1 MILQIDLPDYDKI
14 RKDAM
19 LDPDEQVRE
28 MKKKGEQPYRQ
39 SIDRP
44 MVVAS
49 TSKWSLLGWELLQGS
64 LSMRYLPY
72 LLKYK
77 SHSCISRTPT
87 LELKIGTKLF

>member
-1 MILQIDLPDYDKI
+1 MFLVSNILLILQIDLPDYDKM

-64 LSMRYLPY
+64 LSLY
-72 LLKYK
+72 
-77 SHSCISRTPT
+77 I
-87 LELKIGTKLF
+87 